1 MRPSTIENVLT
12 SIRDGGW
19 FGFGG
24 KEHTYANL
32 IIHTSDVKPAQAWLE
47 SELVSQQSA
56 WDAEQA
62 AKQER
67 LASVKSKLE
76 VLGLTAEEVKEA
88 FGI

>member
-32 IIHTSDVKPAQAWLE
+32 IIHTSDVKPAQSWLE

-76 VLGLTAEEVKEA
+76 ALGLTPEEVKEA

>member
-1 MRPSTIENVLT
+1 MRPSTIEDVLT

-56 WDAEQA
+56 WDTAVSDKTANQVSA
-62 AKQER
+62 
-67 LASVKSKLE
+67 KSKLAA
-76 VLGLTAEEVKEA
+76 LGLSNEEISAA
-88 FGI
+88 FGL

>member
-24 KEHTYANL
+24 EEHTYANL